1 MFIRWYLGSNILII
15 GGRHSDRAASLRN
28 PGPPCQGDSMAH
40 HHVHLVMEIPML
52 SKEEKKEKRSSKLQ
66 TRK

>member
-1 MFIRWYLGSNILII
+1 
-15 GGRHSDRAASLRN
+15 
-28 PGPPCQGDSMAH
+28 MAH